1 MIFRQLFDSV
11 SGTYSYLLASRAGGE
26 ALILDPVLEKAD
38 RYCQLLRELDLRLVK
53 AVDTHLHA
61 DHVTGLGELRDR
73 TQCITIMGE
82 QSKADVVSMRVS
94 DGDQVTI
101 EGLSLDVMYTPGH
114 TDDSYSY
121 LMGDRVFTGDTLLI
135 RGTGRTDFQNGS
147 SRAQYESIF
156 NRLLKLPDETLVFP
170 AHDYKGDT
178 VSTIGEERRYNPR
191 LQVRSVDEY
200 IELMANLKLPNPKM
214 MDVAVPANMHV
225 GLHQE
230 DLAKQG
236 LALSARDA
244 INSLGRPDIL
254 LVDLRE
260 TSERAKHGTI
270 SGALHAPYPGIAESL
285 KPGGMLREVA
295 AATGRRVV
303 FFCAFGERSAM
314 AVAAAKSAGL
324 ANTAHIEG
332 GIDAWKKVGG
342 PVVGRRLTMRSN
354 VVARRA
360 KGPIPRGM
368 IEARPRHAESSARGY
383 GLRCVRG
390 TTR

>member
-26 ALILDPVLEKAD
+26 ALILDPVLEKVD
-38 RYCQLLRELDLRLVK
+38 RYCQLLRELDLKLVK

-61 DHVTGLGELRDR
+61 DHVTGLGELRNR
-73 TQCITIMGE
+73 THCVTIMGD
-82 QSKADVVSMRVS
+82 QSKADVVAMRVS
-94 DGDQVTI
+94 EGDKVMI
-101 EGLSLDVMYTPGH
+101 EGITLDVMYTPGH
-114 TDDSYSY
+114 TDDSYSF

-147 SRAQYESIF
+147 ARAQYDSIF

-178 VSTIGEERRYNPR
+178 VSTIGEERRFNPR

-200 IELMANLKLPNPKM
+200 VELMSNLKLPNPKM

-225 GLHQE
+225 GLHQD

-236 LALSARDA
+236 LSFTAREA
-244 INSLGRPDIL
+244 IEILGRPDVL

-260 TSERAKHGTI
+260 NSERAKHGTLP
-270 SGALHAPYPGIAESL
+270 GALHAPYPGIEESL

-295 AATGRRVV
+295 TATRRRII

-314 AVAAAKSAGL
+314 AVTAAREAGL
-324 ANTAHIEG
+324 ANTAHVAG
-332 GIDAWKKVGG
+332 GIDAWKKAGG
-342 PVVGRRLTMRSN
+342 PVMAG
-354 VVARRA
+354 
-360 KGPIPRGM
+360 
-368 IEARPRHAESSARGY
+368 
-383 GLRCVRG
+383 
-390 TTR
+390 